1 MALAPSLVRN
11 VRCSKEARRA
21 LASEP
26 SLVTW
31 VSVTAADVARSEEAG
46 LLAVPSQQSVFEE
59 WRELF
64 GPDGLDP
71 ANHELTPASERGRAG
86 AELRPAAD

>member
-1 MALAPSLVRN
+1 MRTSGASISFYRPLTLPPAAVPAQRGRPSPMALAPSLVRN

-31 VSVTAADVARSEEAG
+31 VSVTAVLPLVG
-46 LLAVPSQQSVFEE
+46 
-59 WRELF
+59 
-64 GPDGLDP
+64 DG
-71 ANHELTPASERGRAG
+71 RRAG
-86 AELRPAAD
+86 GDTADKYAF

>member
-31 VSVTAADVARSEEAG
+31 VSVTAVLPLVG
-46 LLAVPSQQSVFEE
+46 
-59 WRELF
+59 
-64 GPDGLDP
+64 DG
-71 ANHELTPASERGRAG
+71 RRAG
-86 AELRPAAD
+86 GDTADKYAF